1 MDFAFSAM
9 ALAASLEKEVNE
21 ASELDGSLLEQVF
34 KLQDNSCKAHTL
46 CVLLFLYSA
55 YRYFWPCVLDT
66 YVGL

>member
-55 YRYFWPCVLDT
+55 YR
-66 YVGL
+66 